1 MDVGSVL
8 ACREHARTGV
18 PAIHGGQKKTA
29 LLRCG
34 SRECPAVES
43 AFLLLSEARA
53 ADDRPPLRDASDYGV
68 YVAVSVMPD
77 AAV

>member
-1 MDVGSVL
+1 MS
-8 ACREHARTGV
+8 
-18 PAIHGGQKKTA
+18 GG
-29 LLRCG
+29 G
-34 SRECPAVES
+34 P